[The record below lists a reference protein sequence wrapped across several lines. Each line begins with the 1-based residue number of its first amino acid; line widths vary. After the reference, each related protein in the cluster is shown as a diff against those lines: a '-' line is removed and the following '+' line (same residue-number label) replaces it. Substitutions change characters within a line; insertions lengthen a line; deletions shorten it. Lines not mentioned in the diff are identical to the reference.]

1 MLIVCGVY
9 FFWGEFVF
17 FVGFFFFWGGRF
29 PVVLFLVFF
38 FIFVVCFY
46 KPLP

>member
-17 FVGFFFFWGGRF
+17 FVGFFFFLGGEVSCGF
-29 PVVLFLVFF
+29 VFGVFFYFCCLFL
-38 FIFVVCFY
+38 
-46 KPLP
+46 